1 MSPDDKAL
9 IPLGIPAAVKQQKI
23 MMHFE
28 APVRLADHSFPV
40 APGNKIKPSVY
51 AGVSIKENAPGR
63 DSAVGYNGHTAF
75 KVRNCK
81 YSSVTAFRHMKDIL
95 ELYVATEE

>member
-1 MSPDDKAL
+1 
-9 IPLGIPAAVKQQKI
+9 